1 MIRSKSCYL
10 NWIINFKMVQT
21 PEKRKFL
28 RLRERDNEIQRQERV
43 REARRLLLR
52 LQQEHLARRKN
63 EVDLARAME
72 WLRRIRENNAR
83 ERQIQSK

>member
-1 MIRSKSCYL
+1 
-10 NWIINFKMVQT
+10 MVQT

-43 REARRLLLR
+43 REARRLMLR
-52 LQQEHLARRKN
+52 LQQEHLARRKK

-72 WLRRIRENNAR
+72 WLRQYRARENNAKAI
-83 ERQIQSK
+83 ETQSK

>member
-1 MIRSKSCYL
+1 
-10 NWIINFKMVQT
+10 MVQT

>member
-1 MIRSKSCYL
+1 
-10 NWIINFKMVQT
+10 MVQT

-72 WLRRIRENNAR
+72 WLRQYRIRENNAR